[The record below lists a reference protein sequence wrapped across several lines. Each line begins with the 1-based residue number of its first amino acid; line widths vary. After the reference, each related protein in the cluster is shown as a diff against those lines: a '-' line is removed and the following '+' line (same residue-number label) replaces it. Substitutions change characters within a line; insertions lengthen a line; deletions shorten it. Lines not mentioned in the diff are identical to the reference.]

1 MKLKI
6 LFNTYGI
13 INEIKNINLFLIA
26 KIFFTPIFSYIFF
39 KSLNIYPGNKLV
51 YLLFSFFSLFYLFY
65 SMSAAKYFFHIFLS
79 LFLFLGFWLKY
90 SLVSV
95 YRNSYFQ
102 EGIGNFDFSPKSL
115 DDVLIITTIAIFAF
129 LLSNFFYGKKIE
141 QKSLKNNI
149 NHFYLINNNK
159 NLISLL
165 VFFLSLFIS
174 FINFEY
180 SIYQKGTISNKD
192 LHFLRNFFVWFYQVG
207 FALIFSLL
215 LDFNLYKKK
224 FENII
229 FIICLSFF
237 IISISFLSRNYI
249 FSILPFFLS
258 IYIFSKNY
266 NLNFEKKYLF
276 YLSIL
281 FSLILFFTSFYAV
294 NNLRVKASKVVNL
307 IPTEDVDEED
317 LKNKKEKINNIN
329 AFNTKTEKLFFD
341 QFLPT
346 FLNRFVGID
355 GLMAIYSYPK
365 KNYQLFISTFSESL
379 EEGRISFYDST
390 FLESV
395 YKKPLSDLGNKNHF
409 ITLPGIIGYLY
420 IPGSIIFIFCIC
432 LLIGFLFCE
441 LEKIIDNRLNMP
453 TITASVSYL
462 ISYRLA
468 HFGYAPS
475 QTYKLFLGIFIF
487 VIITYNVF
495 IKKK

>member
-6 LFNTYGI
+6 LINTYGI
-13 INEIKNINLFLIA
+13 ISEIKNINLFLIA

-95 YRNSYFQ
+95 YRNNYFQ

-129 LLSNFFYGKKIE
+129 LLSNFFYEKKIE

-149 NHFYLINNNK
+149 NNFYLINNNK

-165 VFFLSLFIS
+165 FFFLSLFIS

-180 SIYQKGTISNKD
+180 SIYQKGVISNKD
-192 LHFLRNFFVWFYQVG
+192 LHFLRNFFAWFYQVG

-281 FSLILFFTSFYAV
+281 LSLILFFTSFYAV

-307 IPTEDVDEED
+307 ISTEYVDGED

-329 AFNTKTEKLFFD
+329 AFNTKTEKLFLD

-441 LEKIIDNRLNMP
+441 LEKIIDNRLNMS
-453 TITASVSYL
+453 TLTASVSYL

-468 HFGYAPS
+468 HFGYAPL

-487 VIITYNVF
+487 IIITYNVF